1 MGTGH
6 YTEKKEGRGWEKK
19 RKEEKKR
26 KKKKQ
31 SRVNLSTLIHVIHCW
46 KKIDISHKTQVH
58 SNRHKY
64 FFVKVHSILGLRLF
78 MIDDNYFLALEDDLH
93 SHHSAGLVL
102 IA

>member
-6 YTEKKEGRGWEKK
+6 YTKE
-19 RKEEKKR
+19 RKAEGGEEKKR
-26 KKKKQ
+26 GEKKKQ

-46 KKIDISHKTQVH
+46 KKIDISHKAQVH

-64 FFVKVHSILGLRLF
+64 FFVKVHSILDLLLL
-78 MIDDNYFLALEDDLH
+78 MIDDNYILALEDDLH

-102 IA
+102 IAWI